1 MTSSPMPDA
10 QGCKERAIGTLRQ
23 FEKIDRDAE
32 GAVYALQLLGQVAQ
46 VWATLATV
54 PEPLEEVHG
63 QLIGP
68 PSSLSARFPTLVC
81 PHGMQA
87 QLVPM
92 DTEEID
98 GIDFPTGL
106 RYTWQP
112 DCTQGCP

>member
-1 MTSSPMPDA
+1 MTSSEMPDA
-10 QGCKERAIGTLRQ
+10 QECKQ
-23 FEKIDRDAE
+23 
-32 GAVYALQLLGQVAQ
+32 YATQLLGRAWATPYSDVEDRTHLIAEAQ

-54 PEPLEEVHG
+54 PEPLD
-63 QLIGP
+63 
-68 PSSLSARFPTLVC
+68 LSARFPTLVC

-112 DCTQGCP
+112 DCAQGCP

>member
-1 MTSSPMPDA
+1 MKYVMDTSKLTSRECRDRAAGLLA
-10 QGCKERAIGTLRQ
+10 QAEEYEVTGER
-23 FEKIDRDAE
+23 E
-32 GAVYALQLLGQVAQ
+32 ALCVAKAQ
-46 VWATLATV
+46 VWATLALV